1 MVVWN
6 SSRHTK
12 TYSETYFYL
21 FYIFFFRFLE
31 MSKNNSD
38 ESDSQAAAVPGSQNV
53 CNVPLSGVTVRLRA
67 MISYYFTS
75 SID

>member
-1 MVVWN
+1 
-6 SSRHTK
+6 
-12 TYSETYFYL
+12 
-21 FYIFFFRFLE
+21 

-53 CNVPLSGVTVRLRA
+53 CNIPLSEVTVRAL
-67 MISYYFTS
+67 ISYDLTS